1 MPRKINNQDT
11 SLVQVYEREYT
22 KGVRFYLHYSIGGQ
36 QIRELL
42 KNIPLVSKK
51 DRIAYR
57 ESKLI
62 AESIAA
68 ERMEEIR
75 KGQLGLT
82 NRHANVLIT
91 DWMNHCADKAEK
103 HAISGGSRHTW
114 ARMLRHMTEILEQYR
129 PKTTVAQIDKAYVQG
144 FIDFLSKEYV
154 HSRGKHLAPKTAD
167 KYYGCLRFALNEA
180 KRDEM
185 IAVNPCEL
193 IATNDKIKVPESTR
207 SYLTKDELRALVNT
221 PSESER
227 TRQVFLFMCYC
238 GLRISDV
245 KQLRWEDIERDG
257 DEWRMRKVTQKTQK
271 AAYLPLN
278 KSARQYMPEKGD
290 SEFVFFNLPEEP
302 SMNRALKTWAKNAG
316 ITKKVT
322 LHTAR
327 HTYATLLLTEGA
339 DLYTTSE
346 LLNHSNINVTKIYA
360 KIVDEKK
367 RKAVDLLDGIF
378 NQ

>member
-1 MPRKINNQDT
+1 MPRKSNNQDT
-11 SLVQVYEREYT
+11 ALVQVYEREFQ
-22 KGVRFYLHYSIGGQ
+22 KGVRFYLHYTLGGE
-36 QIRELL
+36 QIRESL
-42 KNIPLVSKK
+42 KNIPLVPKK

-57 ESKLI
+57 ESRLK

-68 ERMEEIR
+68 ERIEEIR

-91 DWMNHCADKAEK
+91 AWMNHCADKAEK
-103 HAISGGSRHTW
+103 HALTGGSRHTW
-114 ARMLRHMTEILEQYR
+114 ARMLRHMIEILEQYR
-129 PKTTVAQIDKAYVQG
+129 PNTTLAQIDKTYVQG
-144 FIDFLSKEYV
+144 FIDFLSNEYV

-180 KRDEM
+180 KRDEL
-185 IAVNPCEL
+185 ITVNPCEL

-207 SYLTKDELRALVNT
+207 SYLTKEELRALINT
-221 PSESER
+221 PSESAR

-245 KQLRWEDIERDG
+245 KQLRWDDIERDG
-257 DEWRMRKVTQKTQK
+257 DEWRMRKITQKTQK

-278 KSARQYMPEKGD
+278 RSARQYMPERGD
-290 SEFVFFNLPEEP
+290 CEYVFYDLPQEP
-302 SMNRALKTWAKNAG
+302 VMNRVLKTWAKNAG
-316 ITKKVT
+316 ITKRVT

-367 RKAVDLLDGIF
+367 RKAVNLLDGII
-378 NQ
+378 